1 MENTL
6 VRDVMVARPKTMP
19 ATASVAD
26 VRQTFANPHVIS
38 ALLVDATAFAGVIA
52 RGAIPDTVPD
62 DASARDFASTDV
74 PTIRPDMPVAD
85 AVAMLDADGERRLV
99 VLDEDGA
106 TLAGLLCLD
115 ESRTGFC
122 GTGSQ
127 HS

>member
-19 ATASVAD
+19 ATATVAD

-38 ALLVDATAFAGVIA
+38 ALLVDATTFAGVIA
-52 RGAIPDTVPD
+52 RGAIPDNVPD

-74 PTIRPDMPVAD
+74 PTIRPDTPVAD

-99 VLDEDGA
+99 VLDED
-106 TLAGLLCLD
+106 
-115 ESRTGFC
+115 
-122 GTGSQ
+122 
-127 HS
+127 

>member
-1 MENTL
+1 MEDTL

-19 ATASVAD
+19 ATATVAD

-38 ALLVDATAFAGVIA
+38 ALLVDGTTFAGVIM
-52 RGAIPDTVPD
+52 RGAVPDTASD
-62 DASARDFASTDV
+62 TASAREFASTDV
-74 PTIRPDMPVAD
+74 PTIRPTTPVAE

-99 VLDEDGA
+99 VLDDDGV

-122 GTGSQ
+122 GTGAQ